1 MTRIIEKVWSKESKE
16 GRSPSN
22 IQIAFTIAVSES
34 LLNPEVS
41 NIQLNERIMNPRI
54 KYYLKNLVGLSF
66 VK

>member
-16 GRSPSN
+16 GRSPPN

-34 LLNPEVS
+34 LLNLEVS

-66 VK
+66 AK